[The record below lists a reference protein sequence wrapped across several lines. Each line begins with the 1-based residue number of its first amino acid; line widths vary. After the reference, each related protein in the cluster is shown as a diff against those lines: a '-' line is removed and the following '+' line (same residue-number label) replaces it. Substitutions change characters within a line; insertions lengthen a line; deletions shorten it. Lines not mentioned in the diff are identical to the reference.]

1 MIKSVYYEPGT
12 VLGAVDTT
20 ADMANNAAPTD
31 LSVGSEVD
39 VKKPVM

>member
-1 MIKSVYYEPGT
+1 M
-12 VLGAVDTT
+12 LGAVDTMADT
-20 ADMANNAAPTD
+20 ANSAALTD